1 MRIEEL
7 KQYDDL
13 GDTSK
18 QLYQNIKSQ
27 HPDWS
32 HQQIMTCLSV
42 MLEADKMQIDSE
54 GLVDEIL
61 SQPLN
66 GCIIDVRELVFEKIK
81 DMFK

>member
-1 MRIEEL
+1 MTIEEL

-13 GDTSK
+13 EDTSK

-42 MLEADKMQIDSE
+42 MLEADNMQIDSE

-61 SQPLN
+61 TKPLV
-66 GCIIDVRELVFEKIK
+66 GYIDMRELVSEKIK